1 LEICGW
7 AEASWKKTEEVVTEN
22 GKQSKEVTYTGK
34 EEYVSSKIR
43 LLTASTGKEVEIPK
57 GTNVYNFQCF
67 IPAVAPTSFEGTLG
81 FIRYTVSLKL
91 ERPMKDAESFLRAFT
106 VIRSVDL
113 NNESPTLR
121 LPCQMERIKTFCC
134 WPCSSDPLIMTVQIP
149 MAGYVAGQ
157 QIQIDIEVNNQ
168 SRIDIE
174 DMKVELRK
182 NIVYSV
188 HDPKESSKSEVVWVT
203 DAKLPGVKAHS
214 TFKEQRK
221 IEIPSISPTDTTQ
234 SSIIH
239 QSYELLVTGTVEGCY
254 GNPKIL
260 IPITIGTVPL
270 IQAYTSASALSENE
284 IVGPQV
290 PLLEGYNAEELREF
304 GLGLYFIYSETKFFA
319 SFFCS
324 TTILRKMRRR
334 WRKHCC

>member
-7 AEASWKKTEEVVTEN
+7 AEASWKKTEEVDTEN

-43 LLTASTGKEVEIPK
+43 LLTASTGKEVEIPR
-57 GTNVYNFQCF
+57 GTNSYNFQCF

-81 FIRYTVSLKL
+81 FIRYTVSVKL
-91 ERPMKDAESFLRAFT
+91 EQPMKNDESFARTFT
-106 VIRSVDL
+106 VIRSLDL

-157 QIQIDIEVNNQ
+157 QIDIDIEVNNQ
-168 SRIDIE
+168 SNIDIE
-174 DMKVELRK
+174 DMEVVLRK
-182 NIVYSV
+182 NIVYFV
-188 HDPKESSKSEVVWVT
+188 RDPNESSKSNEVQVT
-203 DAKLPGVKAHS
+203 GAQLPGVKALS

-221 IEIPSISPTDTTQ
+221 LEIPPISPTDTTH

-239 QSYELLVTGTVEGCY
+239 QSYELLVTGTVGGCH
-254 GNPKIL
+254 GNPTIL

-270 IQAYTSASALSENE
+270 IQAYTSASAPSDDVIL
-284 IVGPQV
+284 GPQA
-290 PLLEGYNAEELREF
+290 PLLEGGNVGELREF
-304 GLGLYFIYSETKFFA
+304 SNIILFVLQYSLFF
-319 SFFCS
+319 FHS
-324 TTILRKMRRR
+324 TTIIRRMHGR
-334 WRKHCC
+334 WRYNCC